1 MVLDSRLERYRS
13 IATLGAGGMA
23 SVVLAEDTIL
33 GRQVA
38 LKRMHPATADPRG
51 VLRLRR
57 EALVGASMS
66 HPNLVSIY
74 DVIESEDGNAFIAM
88 GVRARRDPWR
98 CVEPGRAAGSSR
110 GAAGPGRSGRRPV
123 TAAGLMVIALTGGPA
138 GDAGRSSLAALIALE
153 AGVFA
158 ASSLLVAASIKLVR
172 LHPGEGLVLGAAAG
186 CLFGVSDI
194 ALKFLAHAADA
205 GLTSA
210 LISPWTLAAVAASLV
225 AFYSSARSLQVGPA
239 LAVIAFTSIAANL
252 IAISGGILVFHDSI
266 GVGAAQIVER
276 MLAFCL
282 VIAGA
287 ALMPAP
293 TRARATGTE
302 PASTQPSPARSPSR
316 IAHDEMLEAG

>member
-1 MVLDSRLERYRS
+1 MLHV
-13 IATLGAGGMA
+13 GALA
-23 SVVLAEDTIL
+23 LLQLSVVQAVISAGLVFLAVLAERFFGFDL
-33 GRQVA
+33 GRRQWIGLA
-38 LKRMHPATADPRG
+38 
-51 VLRLRR
+51 
-57 EALVGASMS
+57 
-66 HPNLVSIY
+66 
-74 DVIESEDGNAFIAM
+74 
-88 GVRARRDPWR
+88 
-98 CVEPGRAAGSSR
+98 
-110 GAAGPGRSGRRPV
+110 V
-123 TAAGLMVIALTGGPA
+123 TAAGLMVLAVTGGPA

-158 ASSLLVAASIKLVR
+158 ASSLLVAGSVKLVR

-194 ALKFLAHAADA
+194 ALKFLTRAADA

-210 LISPWTLAAVAASLV
+210 LISPWTLAALAASVV

-266 GVGAAQIVER
+266 GVGAPQIVGR
-276 MLAFCL
+276 TLAFCL

-293 TRARATGTE
+293 THERATGAE
-302 PASTQPSPARSPSR
+302 PAATQPSPAGSL
-316 IAHDEMLEAG
+316 A